1 VAARGRLA
9 GRVVSAHRCSGP
21 GYPPGGVVCLCV
33 RGQDHDE
40 GLFDVPVG
48 EES

>member
-1 VAARGRLA
+1 M
-9 GRVVSAHRCSGP
+9 AHKCTGE

-40 GLFDVPVG
+40 ELFDVPVG
-48 EES
+48 EEDES